1 MIPERIKKPLPK
13 MGLPSGTGVQ
23 IEGWTKEAGSY
34 TAQNGFEDLDEIQT
48 DLSDLVKTNR
58 TQKLK
63 DAVRIAQEK
72 GLFKDRKLK
81 NIILM
86 IGDGMGE
93 SHLKGS
99 RHFYG
104 PLFMD
109 ELPFYRSATTDCL
122 PYRIKEN
129 VCDDD
134 VVYSGETDNGE
145 RLLVTDS
152 SAGGTA
158 IL

>member
-1 MIPERIKKPLPK
+1 MISERVKQPLPK
-13 MGLPSGTGVQ
+13 MKLPSGTGVK
-23 IEGWTKEAGSY
+23 IEGWTKEDDSY
-34 TAQNGFEDLDEIQT
+34 TGQNGFEDLDQIQT

-58 TQKLK
+58 SQKLK
-63 DAVRIAQEK
+63 NAVKVAQEK
-72 GLFKDRKLK
+72 GLFENHRVK

-109 ELPFYRSATTDCL
+109 QLPYYRSATTDCL
-122 PYRIKEN
+122 PYRIEES
-129 VCDDD
+129 V
-134 VVYSGETDNGE
+134 
-145 RLLVTDS
+145 
-152 SAGGTA
+152 
-158 IL
+158 